1 MKYRVTVIE
10 TLCRDVEVEAED
22 IDEAR
27 EIVEGMY
34 NKSEIVLTA
43 DDFRGVVF
51 D

>member
-1 MKYRVTVIE
+1 MKYRVAVIE
-10 TLCRDVEVEAED
+10 ILSRDVEVEAED
-22 IDEAR
+22 IGEAR
-27 EIVEGMY
+27 EIVEEMY